1 MVLHDELGP
10 GRQVCLGFFI
20 FFVFVFFIF
29 VLSTL
34 RDQDLG
40 EDLLEYLQGFK
51 QLMFNSY
58 KAWGRPIWLLCNQ
71 VLLEFIEK
79 SFCFGCQLLELF

>member
-1 MVLHDELGP
+1 MVLHDEPGP
-10 GRQVCLGFFI
+10 GRQVSLGFII
-20 FFVFVFFIF
+20 FFLFLCFFIF

-40 EDLLEYLQGFK
+40 EDLLEYLQGFS

-71 VLLEFIEK
+71 VLLDFIEK
-79 SFCFGCQLLELF
+79 SFWF